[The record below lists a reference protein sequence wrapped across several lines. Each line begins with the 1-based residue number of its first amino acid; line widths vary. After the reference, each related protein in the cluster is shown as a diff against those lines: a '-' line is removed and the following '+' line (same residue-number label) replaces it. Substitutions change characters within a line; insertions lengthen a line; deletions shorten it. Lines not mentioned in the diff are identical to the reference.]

1 MPTKTDRI
9 LSYLPP
15 TTYLTSPRPAVLY
28 PVVDAFGK
36 ELLLGENSL
45 AEIMLAHWVDF
56 ADKNQPVIND
66 LAKIAAL
73 YGLVPWTDESGDTL
87 ETVEEFREHLKR
99 YVRTFL
105 EGTVTVQGILRVT
118 AETLGLRIADAP
130 EELDRWWA
138 RKNDAV
144 TTIEARRNDARN
156 LLNFDRSSSSGSPAL
171 PARIAGTVD
180 LSQPVDLQGT
190 NVLRLKVDG
199 VFEEIDLTQ
208 GLAPG
213 TKLSLD
219 QLVDI
224 INKPPRPAIASRH
237 GNSLRLT
244 SPKVGSNSTLEL
256 VNGANDAA
264 PRLLGLPPRRY
275 QGAEATGAQFRGTVD
290 LSNKIDLSNERYLRI
305 EIDGKFR
312 EEVDC
317 AGANASQTTLA
328 QIRDKINNAFPG
340 LNVASDDGKRLIL
353 TSPTKGFNS
362 SISVQAPAAQNA
374 CEKILGVPSVFAA
387 GKDAQPA
394 RVVSTRDLRGRVD
407 LSKRSKIQ
415 LRVDGGDALTID
427 CAGVEPA
434 RTERVEI
441 VAAINAAA
449 GATVGVIT
457 EKSISLV
464 SPTTGLSS
472 EIVFEEPPDD
482 DATFDLFGIGPQS
495 FRGSAATIARLT
507 ASPALTDNGLDV
519 RANNF
524 LTLSVDGGTPVE
536 IDLRKATDDISQMRS
551 LPLDKA
557 VAHINKSLGVQVAST
572 DGEKLFLASTRTGAA
587 GKVEVPARETTRHRR
602 FVTRATI
609 IDEAAREIFGFITR
623 EATATPALSARLV
636 GTPDLSQTVDLKDAR
651 FLRLRVDGFS
661 AVEIDAAGAR
671 PRATTL
677 DEIISK
683 VNAAIKAK
691 GVTTK
696 DVASTDG
703 KHLVLISPSAGA
715 ESRLDVE
722 LPHGALDKL
731 LGIEPSAF
739 KGLDATVVKF
749 TGIADLTG
757 GIDLPANAAIKLSI
771 DDAPAAEIKLTEAAP
786 VKRLPTEIVS
796 AINAAFASAAT
807 TDGRRIELRSA
818 KQGVDSKIRFETPAG
833 TDVTKKVFGIAAP
846 REYHGAV
853 ATPARVVGLT
863 DLSGTTDLSVFR
875 LLHIA
880 IDGVAQ
886 TVDCAAKAAKP
897 EAATLAEIVESIGP
911 DIASAAAD
919 GKRLVLRSS
928 SAGLNARIEV
938 KTLDKGDASTA
949 LFGSSPR
956 SATGM
961 AAAPAIITGEKNIL
975 TGVNLSRRSLLRI
988 AVDGSRP
995 IDIDVAG
1002 TVSASTASDEIV
1014 ERINSVFPNLAALTD
1029 DNQLQLTSPTTTAN
1043 SKISLQALRYLE
1055 VIEYTP
1061 GKSTSSF
1068 IKTHYGSWE
1077 IDNQG
1082 VEEGFAE
1089 IRITAPKG
1097 TVGPAIV
1104 NTGVGWSV
1112 HLFDVLERGETLRIF
1127 RDERLHLRAEII
1139 GRDGQKRPVPG
1150 SRIQSGPL
1158 GSQAVVPF
1166 TESWKLTGDQNQLQL
1181 NNPNSSHIV
1190 RLESLQQNDEITV
1203 EVFESDISSLP
1214 SPAITADVENG
1225 RLVGRIKVD
1234 EKAFSLV
1241 DSKGTLV
1248 ANLIPGAHVD
1258 PLVYRDTVVKVE
1270 GPIFAGTPPL
1280 MRIEKIAALFDVVFY
1295 SELPG
1300 KPSIKESYFGVT
1312 IGAEDEKDSLTRQVM
1327 GASKLAQASK
1337 LVRAVQLDKAIVLR
1351 VPTGRTLFRY
1361 LDCLGPRFDYAR
1373 FNHARF
1379 PNGYCGERGIFDVSR
1394 FSNSPPERIRAVF
1407 ASAPPISDPPVK
1419 IDFQL
1424 DTLGAAAFVVNLP
1437 ADLPPRFGA
1446 RFNES
1451 RFGEGDGKN
1460 SAQVFAD
1467 AVAEPVTDPNF
1478 LVTMI
1483 NSLATG
1489 SKFVKATKVDSIE
1502 LGWTAFD
1509 MEKTFRRPKFL
1520 TLGTPNRAARLYL
1533 RERGLNGFIKIE
1545 AKENG
1550 VWGNEI
1556 GVSVRELRPA
1566 IYEVSIIFRG
1576 GRFEQARAIVQGVT
1590 TETIQDVMKPGPTG
1604 VLQAKAAGVRAGITR
1619 DRAEYPTIS
1628 S

>member
-15 TTYLTSPRPAVLY
+15 TTYLTSPRPTVLY

-144 TTIEARRNDARN
+144 TTIEALRNDARN

-171 PARIAGTVD
+171 PARITGTVD
-180 LSQPVDLQGT
+180 LSQPVDLWGT
-190 NVLRLKVDG
+190 NFLRLKVDG
-199 VFEEIDLTQ
+199 VFEEIDLRQ

-219 QLVDI
+219 QIVDI

-244 SPKVGSNSTLEL
+244 SPKVGSSGKLEL
-256 VNGANDAA
+256 VNGANDAV

-328 QIRDKINNAFPG
+328 QIRDKINNSFPG
-340 LNVASDDGKRLIL
+340 LNIASDDGKHLIL
-353 TSPTKGFNS
+353 TSPSKGFNS

-374 CEKILGVPSVFAA
+374 CQKILGVPSVFAT

-415 LRVDGGDALTID
+415 LRVDDGDALTID

-441 VAAINAAA
+441 VAAINARA

-457 EKSISLV
+457 ERSISLV

-472 EIVFEEPPDD
+472 EIVFEEPSDD

-507 ASPALTDNGLDV
+507 ASPTLTDNGLDV

-536 IDLRKATDDISQMRS
+536 IDLRKATDDISQLRS

-557 VAHINKSLGVQVAST
+557 VAHINKSLLGAQVAST

-587 GKVEVPARETTRHRR
+587 GKVEVLAREITRHRR

-609 IDEAAREIFGFITR
+609 IDEAAREIFGFISR
-623 EATATPALSARLV
+623 EAVATPALGARMV

-683 VNAAIKAK
+683 INAA
-691 GVTTK
+691 VTK

-703 KHLVLISPSAGA
+703 KHLVLSSPSAGA
-715 ESRLDVE
+715 ESRVEVE

-786 VKRLPTEIVS
+786 VKRSPTEIVS

-807 TDGRRIELRSA
+807 TDGRRIELRSS

-846 REYHGAV
+846 REYHGAA
-853 ATPARVVGLT
+853 ATPARIVGLT

-919 GKRLVLRSS
+919 GKRLVLRSTS
-928 SAGLNARIEV
+928 TGLNARIEV

-956 SATGM
+956 TATGT
-961 AAAPAIITGEKNIL
+961 AASPAVITGEKNIL
-975 TGVNLSRRSLLRI
+975 TGVNLSRRSLLRM
-988 AVDGSRP
+988 AVDGGRP

-1002 TVSASTASDEIV
+1002 TVVASTASDEIV
-1014 ERINSVFPNLAALTD
+1014 ERINAVFPNVAALTD
-1029 DNQLQLTSPTTTAN
+1029 DNQLQLTSPTTTEN

-1068 IKTHYGSWE
+1068 VKTHYGSWE

-1127 RDERLHLRAEII
+1127 RDERLRLRAEIV
-1139 GRDGQKRPVPG
+1139 GRDGQIRPVPG

-1166 TESWKLTGDQNQLQL
+1166 TESWKLTGGQNQLQL

-1190 RLESLQQNDEITV
+1190 RLESLQQQDEITV

-1214 SPAITADVENG
+1214 SPAITGDVENG

-1234 EKAFSLV
+1234 DKTFSLV

-1248 ANLIPGAHVD
+1248 ANLIPGPHVD
-1258 PLVYRDTVVKVE
+1258 LLIYRNTVVKVE

-1280 MRIEKIAALFDVVFY
+1280 MRVEKIAALFDVVFY

-1300 KPSIKESYFGVT
+1300 RPPIKESYFGVT
-1312 IGAEDEKDSLTRQVM
+1312 IGAENDNDSLTRQVI
-1327 GASKLAQASK
+1327 GASKLAPVSE
-1337 LVRAVQLDKAIVLR
+1337 LVRAVQLDKAIVLK

-1407 ASAPPISDPPVK
+1407 ASAPPLSDPPVT

-1424 DTLGAAAFVVNLP
+1424 ETLGAAAFVVNLP

-1451 RFGEGDGKN
+1451 RFGEGDGKS
-1460 SAQVFAD
+1460 SAQVFAN
-1467 AVAEPVTDPNF
+1467 AVAEPVSDPNF

-1483 NSLATG
+1483 NSPATG
-1489 SKFVKATKVDSIE
+1489 SKFVKATKVETIE
-1502 LGWTAFD
+1502 LGWAAFD
-1509 MEKTFRRPKFL
+1509 MEKTFRKPKFL

-1556 GVSVRELRPA
+1556 GVSVREVRPA

-1590 TETIQDVMKPGPTG
+1590 TETIQEVMKPGPTG

>member
-15 TTYLTSPRPAVLY
+15 TTYLTSPQPAVLY
-28 PVVDAFGK
+28 PLVDAFGK

-56 ADKNQPVIND
+56 ADKNQPVIKD

-118 AETLGLRIADAP
+118 AETLGLRIADNP
-130 EELDRWWA
+130 EQLDRWWA

-144 TTIEARRNDARN
+144 TTVAALRNDARN
-156 LLNFDRSSSSGSPAL
+156 LLNFDRSSSSGTPAL
-171 PARIAGTVD
+171 PARIFGTAD

-190 NVLRLKVDG
+190 NFLRLKVDN
-199 VFEEIDLTQ
+199 VLEEIDLTQ

-219 QLVDI
+219 QIVDI
-224 INKPPRPAIASRH
+224 INKSPRPAIAGRH
-237 GNSLRLT
+237 GTSLKLT
-244 SPKVGSNSTLEL
+244 SPNVGANGKLEL
-256 VNGANDAA
+256 VNGAGDAA
-264 PRLLGLPPRRY
+264 PRLLGLPPRSY

-305 EIDGKFR
+305 AIDGKFR

-317 AGANASQTTLA
+317 AGTNPSQTTLA
-328 QIRDKINNAFPG
+328 QIRDKINNSFPG

-353 TSPTKGFNS
+353 TSPSKGFNS

-374 CEKILGVPSVFAA
+374 CEKILGVPTVFAT

-407 LSKRSKIQ
+407 LSKRSRIQ
-415 LRVDGGDALTID
+415 LRVDGGNSLTIN
-427 CAGVEPA
+427 CAGIEPA

-441 VAAINAAA
+441 VAAINAAV

-457 EKSISLV
+457 ERSISLV

-472 EIVFEEPPDD
+472 EIVFEEPPGD
-482 DATFDLFGIGPQS
+482 DATLDLFGIGPQS
-495 FRGSAATIARLT
+495 FHGSAATVARLT
-507 ASPALTDNGLDV
+507 ANPALTGNGLDV

-536 IDLRKATDDISQMRS
+536 IDLRKATHDTSQLRS

-557 VAHINKSLGVQVAST
+557 VAHINKSLLDAQVAST
-572 DGEKLFLASTRTGAA
+572 DGGKLFLASTRTGAA
-587 GKVEVPARETTRHRR
+587 GKIEVLAREITRHRR
-602 FVTRATI
+602 FITRATI
-609 IDEAAREIFGFITR
+609 IDEAAREIFGFISR
-623 EATATPALSARLV
+623 EAAATPAANARLV
-636 GTPDLSQTVDLKDAR
+636 GTPDLSQTVDLTDAR
-651 FLRLRVDGFS
+651 FVRLRVDGFA
-661 AVEIDAAGAR
+661 AVEIDVAGAR

-683 VNAAIKAK
+683 VNAAVKAR
-691 GVTTK
+691 GVTK
-696 DVASTDG
+696 DIATTDG
-703 KHLVLISPSAGA
+703 KHLVLSSPSANA
-715 ESRLDVE
+715 ESSLGVE
-722 LPHGALDKL
+722 PPHGALDKL
-731 LGIEPSAF
+731 LGIEPGAF

-749 TGIADLTG
+749 TGITDLTG
-757 GIDLPANAAIKLSI
+757 GVELPANAAIKLSI
-771 DDAPAAEIKLTEAAP
+771 DDAPAVEIKLTEATP
-786 VKRLPTEIVS
+786 VKRSPVEIVS

-807 TDGRRIELRSA
+807 TDGRRIEIRSG

-846 REYHGAV
+846 REYHGAA

-863 DLSGTTDLSVFR
+863 DLSGTTDLSIFR

-880 IDGVAQ
+880 IDGGAQ
-886 TVDCAAKAAKP
+886 TVDCSAAAAKS

-911 DIASAAAD
+911 NIASISTD
-919 GKRLVLRSS
+919 GKHLVLRSS
-928 SAGLNARIEV
+928 STGANARIEV
-938 KTLDKGDASTA
+938 KALDQGDASTA
-949 LFGSSPR
+949 LLGSSPR
-956 SATGM
+956 TAKGT
-961 AAAPAIITGEKNIL
+961 AASPAVITGEKNIL

-988 AVDGSRP
+988 AVDGRRP
-995 IDIDVAG
+995 VDIDVAG
-1002 TVSASTASDEIV
+1002 TVVASTASDEIV
-1014 ERINSVFPNLAALTD
+1014 ERINAVFPNLAAITD
-1029 DNQLQLTSPTTTAN
+1029 DNQLQLTSPTATAN
-1043 SKISLQALRYLE
+1043 SKVSLQALRYLE

-1061 GKSTSSF
+1061 GKSISSF
-1068 IKTHYGSWE
+1068 VKTHYGSWP
-1077 IDNQG
+1077 IDNDG
-1082 VEEGFAE
+1082 VEEGVAE
-1089 IRITAPKG
+1089 ISITAPKG
-1097 TVGPAIV
+1097 AVGPAIV
-1104 NTGVGWSV
+1104 NTGVNWSV
-1112 HLFDVLERGETLRIF
+1112 HLLDVLDRGETVRMF
-1127 RDERLHLRAEII
+1127 RDERWGLRAEII

-1150 SRIQSGPL
+1150 STIQSGPL
-1158 GSQAVVPF
+1158 GSQAFVPF
-1166 TESWKLTGDQNQLQL
+1166 TEAWNLTGDRNQLQL

-1190 RLESLQQNDEITV
+1190 LLESLQQHHEVAV
-1203 EVFESDISSLP
+1203 EVFKTDISALLP
-1214 SPAITADVENG
+1214 PTITDAENG

-1234 EKAFSLV
+1234 DKSFSLV
-1241 DSKGTLV
+1241 DAKGTLV
-1248 ANLIPGAHVD
+1248 ANLIPGPHVD
-1258 PLVYRDTVVKVE
+1258 PLIYRDTVVKVQ

-1280 MRIEKIAALFDVVFY
+1280 MRVEKIAALFDVVFR
-1295 SELPG
+1295 SQTPG
-1300 KPSIKESYFGVT
+1300 GPPKESYSGVT
-1312 IGAEDEKDSLTRQVM
+1312 IGAENENDSLTLQVT
-1327 GASKLAQASK
+1327 GASKLAEASK
-1337 LVRAVQLDKAIVLR
+1337 LVRAVQLDKATVLK
-1351 VPTGRTLFRY
+1351 VPQGQTVFRY

-1373 FNHARF
+1373 FNHAYI
-1379 PNGYCGERGIFDVSR
+1379 PSAYCGERGIFNVSR
-1394 FSNSPPERIRAVF
+1394 FTNSPPEKIKAVF
-1407 ASAPPISDPPVK
+1407 ASVPPLSDPPVK

-1451 RFGEGDGKN
+1451 RFGEGNDKS
-1460 SAQVFAD
+1460 SAQVFEN
-1467 AVAEPVTDPNF
+1467 AVAEPITDPNF
-1478 LVTMI
+1478 LVTLI
-1483 NSLATG
+1483 NSPATG
-1489 SKFVKATKVDSIE
+1489 SRFVKATRVDTVE
-1502 LGWTAFD
+1502 LGWTAFE
-1509 MEKTFRRPKFL
+1509 MEKPFRKPRFL

-1533 RERGLNGFIKIE
+1533 REGGLNGFIKIE

-1556 GVSVRELRPA
+1556 GVSVREVKPA

-1576 GRFEQARAIVQGVT
+1576 GCFEQARAIVQGGT
-1590 TETIQDVMKPGPTG
+1590 TETIQEVMKPGPTG

-1619 DRAEYPTIS
+1619 DRAEYPTNLI
-1628 S
+1628 